1 MADSGRKQP
10 LGSLLME
17 NQLVSAEQLQNALD
31 EQGRS
36 GRRLGRIL
44 VDQGAIS
51 EIALL
56 DLLSL
61 QLHIPFLDLS
71 TESFNVELA
80 HQLPETMAR
89 RLRALVI
96 RFDGK
101 QSLVAL
107 VDPLDLSAVDEIT
120 RKLEHDVQTAV
131 VREAQLLE
139 AFDRV
144 YKRNEE
150 ISSLAT
156 ELDSELSG
164 QVFDIA
170 QLGSEGADA
179 QDNDAPVVRLL
190 QTIFEDA
197 VSARASDI
205 HIEPEEKLI
214 RIRQRV
220 DGMLS
225 ETVMREARI
234 SAALVLRLK
243 LMCGLNISE
252 KRLPQDG
259 RFNIL
264 VHGRSIDVR
273 LATLPTQFGETV
285 VMRLLDQSQQV
296 LTLADTGMPP
306 KILERFKRALKQPH
320 GMLLVTGPTGS
331 GKTTTLYGALK
342 YLNKPELKIVTVED
356 PIEYRMPR
364 LTQIQVNPKI
374 GLDFAKVA
382 RASLRHDPD
391 VLLVGEMRDEETVDI
406 GLRSAMT
413 GHLVLST
420 LHTNDAVSS
429 AIRLMDM
436 KAEPYMIAGSIY
448 GVLAQRL
455 VRKLC
460 TDCSVSHALDEHE
473 QVLVKSILESG
484 DGESSADLQ
493 QIKRAKGCEQ
503 CNHTGFKGRIGVF
516 EWLELDEAC
525 LEALRQGETRAFV
538 QAARGTEFYEP
549 IAIAAMKLALSGS
562 ISLNEA
568 LEVAGHAQ
576 L

>member
-1 MADSGRKQP
+1 
-10 LGSLLME
+10 
-17 NQLVSAEQLQNALD
+17 
-31 EQGRS
+31 
-36 GRRLGRIL
+36 
-44 VDQGAIS
+44 
-51 EIALL
+51 
-56 DLLSL
+56 
-61 QLHIPFLDLS
+61 
-71 TESFNVELA
+71 
-80 HQLPETMAR
+80 
-89 RLRALVI
+89 
-96 RFDGK
+96 
-101 QSLVAL
+101 
-107 VDPLDLSAVDEIT
+107 
-120 RKLEHDVQTAV
+120 
-131 VREAQLLE
+131 
-139 AFDRV
+139 
-144 YKRNEE
+144 
-150 ISSLAT
+150 
-156 ELDSELSG
+156 
-164 QVFDIA
+164 
-170 QLGSEGADA
+170 
-179 QDNDAPVVRLL
+179 
-190 QTIFEDA
+190 
-197 VSARASDI
+197 
-205 HIEPEEKLI
+205 
-214 RIRQRV
+214 
-220 DGMLS
+220 
-225 ETVMREARI
+225 
-234 SAALVLRLK
+234 
-243 LMCGLNISE
+243 
-252 KRLPQDG
+252 
-259 RFNIL
+259 
-264 VHGRSIDVR
+264 
-273 LATLPTQFGETV
+273 
-285 VMRLLDQSQQV
+285 
-296 LTLADTGMPP
+296 
-306 KILERFKRALKQPH
+306 
-320 GMLLVTGPTGS
+320 MLLVTGPTGS

-568 LEVAGHAQ
+568 FEVAGHAQ

>member
-1 MADSGRKQP
+1 MQESARKQP
-10 LGSLLME
+10 LGTLLLE
-17 NQLVSAEQLQNALD
+17 NKLISSEQLQSALQ
-31 EQGRS
+31 EQKRS
-36 GRRLGRIL
+36 GLRLGRIL
-44 VDQGAIS
+44 VEQGSIS

-61 QLHIPFLDLS
+61 QLNIPFLDL
-71 TESFNVELA
+71 ESEPVNVDLSQ
-80 HQLPETMAR
+80 QLPETMAR
-89 RLRALVI
+89 RLRALVV
-96 RFDGK
+96 RFDGD

-107 VDPLDLSAVDEIT
+107 ADPLDLSAVDEIT

-131 VREAQLLE
+131 VREGQLLE
-139 AFDRV
+139 AFDQV

-170 QLGSEGADA
+170 QLGADGADSK
-179 QDNDAPVVRLL
+179 DSDAPVVRLL

-197 VSARASDI
+197 VAARASDI
-205 HIEPEEKLI
+205 HIEPEDKLI

-220 DGMLS
+220 DGMLN
-225 ETVMREARI
+225 ETVMQEARV

-264 VHGRSIDVR
+264 VNGRSIDVR
-273 LATLPTQFGETV
+273 LATLPTQYGETV

-296 LTLADTGMPP
+296 LTLSDTGMPQY
-306 KILERFKRALKQPH
+306 ILGRFKKALQQPH

-356 PIEYRMPR
+356 PIEYRMSR

-374 GLDFAKVA
+374 GLDFATVA

-420 LHTNDAVSS
+420 LHTNDAISS

-460 TDCSVSHALDEHE
+460 THCSAPHLLDEHE
-473 QVLVKSILESG
+473 RVLVESLLG
-484 DGESSADLQ
+484 NAFQAEGLDAARMRQ
-493 QIKRAKGCEQ
+493 AKGCEQ
-503 CNHTGFKGRIGVF
+503 CNHSGYKGRVGVF
-516 EWLELDEAC
+516 EWLELNEPC

-538 QAARGTEFYEP
+538 QAARESEYYEP
-549 IAIAAMKLALSGS
+549 IGTAALKLALTGS
-562 ISLNEA
+562 TSLTEA
-568 LEVAGHAQ
+568 LEVAGHAE